1 MKLAIFEIEE
11 WEHEAF
17 EPLNRAHEVIF
28 VPGRLTADTAA
39 KYADIEMISTFVHSE
54 LNHTTLKSLPNLKLI
69 ATRST
74 GFDHIDTAYCCE
86 HGITVCNVP
95 SYGDNTV
102 AEHVFGLL
110 LTISHHLRE
119 AFDRT
124 REGNFSTEGL
134 RGFDLREKTLGVI
147 GTGQIGRCVIGIA
160 KGFRMR
166 VVAFDLAPDHEAAR
180 QLGFDYMDL
189 NSLLKESDVVTLH
202 VPANDSTRHLLS
214 TEQFQLI
221 KKGAVLI
228 NTARGTVVDT
238 RALLWALANGRIAAA
253 GLDVLPEEQTLR
265 DEAELLRCYF
275 RREKN
280 LETLLA
286 DHLLMRSR
294 NVHITPHNAYNTQE
308 AIRRILKTTVH
319 NIRSFAVCQ
328 PQNLVVLNDNG
339 HRALSQ
345 QGYKAAV

>member
-28 VPGRLTADTAA
+28 VPGRLTAHTAA
-39 KYADIEMISTFVHSE
+39 NYADIEMISTFVHSE

-74 GFDHIDTAYCCE
+74 GFDHIDTAYCRE

-95 SYGDNTV
+95 SYGNNTV

-110 LTISHHLRE
+110 LSISHHLRE
-119 AFDRT
+119 SFDRT
-124 REGNFSTEGL
+124 REGNFSEDGL
-134 RGFDLREKTLGVI
+134 RGFDLRDKTLGVI
-147 GTGQIGRCVIGIA
+147 GTGQIGRCVIEIA
-160 KGFRMR
+160 KGFRMH
-166 VVAFDLAPDHEAAR
+166 VVAFDLVPDHETAR

-189 NSLLKESDVVTLH
+189 DSLLKESDVVTLH
-202 VPANDSTRHLLS
+202 VPANDSTHHLLS
-214 TEQFQLI
+214 AEQFQI
-221 KKGAVLI
+221 VKKGAILI
-228 NTARGTVVDT
+228 NTARGSVVDT

-253 GLDVLPEEQTLR
+253 GLDVLPEEQILR
-265 DEAELLRCYF
+265 DEAELLRSYF

-286 DHLLMRSR
+286 DHLLMRLR

-308 AIRRILKTTVH
+308 AIGRILKTTVH

>member
-1 MKLAIFEIEE
+1 MKLAIFEIEA
-11 WEHEAF
+11 WEHETF

-28 VPGRLTADTAA
+28 VPERLTADTAA
-39 KYADIEMISTFVHSE
+39 KYADIEMISTFVHSD
-54 LNHTTLKSLPNLKLI
+54 LRSTTLKALPNLKLI

-74 GFDHIDTAYCCE
+74 GFDHIDTAYCSE

-95 SYGDNTV
+95 SYGENTV

-110 LTISHHLRE
+110 LTISHRLNE
-119 AFDRT
+119 ALNRT
-124 REGNFSTEGL
+124 RSGDFSMEGL
-134 RGFDLREKTLGVI
+134 RGFDLRDKTLGVI
-147 GTGQIGRCVIGIA
+147 GTGRIGRCVIGIA

-166 VVAFDLAPDHEAAR
+166 VVAFDLAPDHEAAG

-202 VPANDSTRHLLS
+202 VPADDSTHHLLS

-228 NTARGTVVDT
+228 NTARGTVVDV

-253 GLDVLPEEQTLR
+253 GLDVLPEERTLR
-265 DEAELLRCYF
+265 EETELLRCYF
-275 RREKN
+275 RKEKN

-286 DHLLMRSR
+286 DHILMRLR
-294 NVHITPHNAYNTQE
+294 NVHITPHSAYNTQE
-308 AIRRILKTTVH
+308 AIGRILKTTVH

-339 HRALSQ
+339 NKALPQ
-345 QGYKAAV
+345 QRSKAAV